1 MSDILIFIS
10 GNIQNPL
17 TLSVTDK
24 VKVFLNHHHIQM
36 TSEIW
41 LCPDKALEIHLSH
54 SLNIDAHNHIRKE
67 FESDEVDVFLVDSA
81 YRRKKL
87 LLADMDATIV
97 DGESLDDLADLA
109 GLKDKISAITERA
122 MRGELDFKSALIERV
137 AMLKGLSVSDLIET
151 RDALV
156 INEGAIDVI
165 RVMRKFGAD
174 CYLVSGG
181 FSFFTENIAQKCGF
195 NGHHGNH
202 LEIIDGVLSGQVI
215 PPILDKDSKLSF
227 LSQYTQKFGLTPE
240 ETMAVGDG
248 ANDIPMLQGA
258 GLGVG
263 YHPKPL
269 VKEKINNYII
279 HTDLTSLLYIQG
291 YSWQDIQT

>member
-1 MSDILIFIS
+1 MSDILILVS
-10 GNIQNPL
+10 GNIQKPL
-17 TLSVTDK
+17 TLSVADK
-24 VKVFLNHHHIQM
+24 VKVFLNHHHIQF

-54 SLNIDAHNHIRKE
+54 SLSIDDHHQIRKE
-67 FESDEVDVFLVDSA
+67 FDGDDVDVFLVNSA
-81 YRRKKL
+81 YRRKML

-97 DGESLDDLADLA
+97 RGESLDDLADLA

-137 AMLKGLSVSDLIET
+137 AMLKGLSLSALTQT
-151 RDALV
+151 RDALI
-156 INEGAIDVI
+156 INKGAMDVI
-165 RVMRKFGAD
+165 RVMRNFGAE

-181 FSFFTENIAQKCGF
+181 FSFFTEDIAKKCGF
-195 NGHHGNH
+195 NGHHGNQ
-202 LEIIDGVLSGQVI
+202 LEMIDKVLSGQVS
-215 PPILDKDSKLSF
+215 PPILDKDSKLSY
-227 LSQYTQKFGLTPE
+227 LKQYTQKCGLTPE

-258 GLGVG
+258 GFGVG
-263 YHPKPL
+263 YQPKPL

-291 YSWQDIQT
+291 YTWQDIQT